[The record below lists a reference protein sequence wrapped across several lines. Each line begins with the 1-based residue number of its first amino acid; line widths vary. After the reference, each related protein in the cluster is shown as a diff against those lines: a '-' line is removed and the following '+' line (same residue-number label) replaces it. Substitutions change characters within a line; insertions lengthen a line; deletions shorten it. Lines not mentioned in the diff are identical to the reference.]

1 MRYEDLKQQKQEVEK
16 DYNNLLKNMENN
28 HLKAVE
34 ELENLYE
41 KKLDFE
47 NEKFIHLEQQMTEQR
62 LRHSAE
68 IEQLTS
74 SNKHNLQLVNKK
86 FDEKFQEVK
95 GVYDITKDNAIEF
108 EKALIEKL
116 GQQEDEYEQ
125 EIEEI
130 KQKHKKESDG
140 LRMEISQ
147 MRLKQELLSK
157 DYKNMKEDLE
167 QSDNYK
173 KDMKHSIEKLTSSLQ
188 ENEERIRI
196 LVKEAKEQEEKLK
209 KKEKK
214 IYEYKYKVS
223 DLQKAKHVLSFRTAE
238 MRSGIE
244 PKEAQIEK
252 LKEEL
257 FKLEGE
263 FENMLKTSQKQN
275 DDIRK
280 LNN

>member
-41 KKLDFE
+41 KKLAFE
-47 NEKFIHLEQQMTEQR
+47 NEKYIHLEQQMTEQR
-62 LRHSAE
+62 LRHQAE
-68 IEQLTS
+68 VDQLTGD
-74 SNKHNLQLVNKK
+74 NRKNLGLIKG
-86 FDEKFQEVK
+86 KFQDKFGEVK
-95 GVYDITKDNAIEF
+95 GLYDVTKENAIEF

-116 GQQEDEYEQ
+116 GQQEEEYEQ

-173 KDMKHSIEKLTSSLQ
+173 KDMKHSIEKLTGSLQ
-188 ENEERIRI
+188 EGEERIRI
-196 LVKEAKEQEEKLK
+196 LVKEAKE
-209 KKEKK
+209 
-214 IYEYKYKVS
+214 
-223 DLQKAKHVLSFRTAE
+223 
-238 MRSGIE
+238 
-244 PKEAQIEK
+244 
-252 LKEEL
+252 
-257 FKLEGE
+257 
-263 FENMLKTSQKQN
+263 
-275 DDIRK
+275 
-280 LNN
+280 